1 MTYKKTIYLL
11 LFMAVI
17 FIFSGCLI
25 SNEKKV
31 ISFVAENNNEVLESE
46 VDDLFDEAEENNQV
60 INDEEPLTAEIK
72 TDETEGIV
80 TNDFNSVELTTET
93 EEINEDNDEDII
105 EDEEII
111 SQLKPEN
118 CQYHLVTKVHDGDT
132 IVLANGE
139 RVRYIGIDT
148 PETVH
153 PSKPVQCFGREASAK
168 NKELVLNQTVCLTS
182 DITDRDKY
190 GRLLRYIWLGNTF
203 INLELVREGYATSYT
218 YPPDIKYQHLFI
230 EAQDQAREQELG
242 LWSACSDEEPIEWPG
257 ECPIKGNISTGG
269 KIYHLPG
276 CDSYEKTVIDESTG
290 EKWFCT
296 EAEAL
301 NAGWRK
307 ALNCN

>member
-1 MTYKKTIYLL
+1 MTYKKVIYLL

-25 SNEKKV
+25 NNEKKV
-31 ISFVAENNNEVLESE
+31 SSFVVENNNETLESE
-46 VDDLFDEAEENNQV
+46 EDDLFYETEIENQV
-60 INDEEPLTAEIK
+60 INNEEPLTAENNV
-72 TDETEGIV
+72 DETEGIV

-93 EEINEDNDEDII
+93 EEIYEDNDEDVI
-105 EDEEII
+105 EDI

-118 CQYHLVTKVHDGDT
+118 CQYYLVTKVHDGDT
-132 IVLANGE
+132 VELANGE

-148 PETVH
+148 PETVY
-153 PSKPVQCFGREASAK
+153 PLKPVQCFGREASAK
-168 NKELVLNQTVCLTS
+168 NKELVLNQTVCLTG

-190 GRLLRYIWLGNTF
+190 GRLLRYVWLGDTF
-203 INLELVREGYATSYT
+203 INLELVREGYATSYS

-242 LWSACSDEEPIEWPG
+242 LWSACSDAEPVDWPG

-276 CDSYEKTVIDESTG
+276 CDSYEKTVIDESVG
-290 EKWFCT
+290 EKWFCN

-301 NAGWRK
+301 NSGWRK
-307 ALNCN
+307 ALNCP